1 LQSRRAGTGRK
12 KNVVVLSVLIFVAEL
27 SVVTCGTVR
36 TIAIARGM
44 KWLAPALGLV
54 EVSIWLY
61 AIGAVMKNL
70 SEPSCYVAYALGFSL
85 GNFLGVFLEG
95 KLALGNLFIRV
106 ITRRDSA
113 ELIASLKSAGYG
125 VTTVGARGA
134 TGPVQIVLTVIKRK
148 DWERVRHIIRAFDP
162 KVFYSVDDLQLA
174 AEGVFPAAR
183 RRARGLLPT
192 AMSMERAA

>member
-1 LQSRRAGTGRK
+1 VA
-12 KNVVVLSVLIFVAEL
+12 VLPVLIFLAEL
-27 SVVTCGTVR
+27 SVVTVGTVR

-44 KWLAPALGLV
+44 KRLAPALGLV

-70 SEPSCYVAYALGFSL
+70 SNPACYVAYAAGFSL

-95 KLALGNLFIRV
+95 KLALGNLFVRV
-106 ITRRDSA
+106 ITRRDTA
-113 ELIASLKSAGYG
+113 DLIGSLQAAGYG

-148 DWERVRHIIRAFDP
+148 DWEFVRSIIRSFDP
-162 KVFYSVDDLQLA
+162 KVFYSVDDLQSA

-183 RRARGLLPT
+183 RARSLLPG
-192 AMSMERAA
+192 APSLQRAA

>member
-1 LQSRRAGTGRK
+1 
-12 KNVVVLSVLIFVAEL
+12 VLIFAAEL
-27 SVVTCGTVR
+27 SVVTVGTVR

-70 SEPSCYVAYALGFSL
+70 NDPACYVAYAAGFSL

-95 KLALGNLFIRV
+95 KLALGNLFVRV
-106 ITRRDSA
+106 ITRRDTG
-113 ELIASLKSAGYG
+113 ELIGALQTEGYG

-148 DWERVRHIIRAFDP
+148 DWERVRNIIRTFDP
-162 KVFYSVDDLQLA
+162 KVFYSVDDLQSA

-183 RRARGLLPT
+183 GRARALLPG
-192 AMSMERAA
+192 AFSYQRVA

>member
-1 LQSRRAGTGRK
+1 MS
-12 KNVVVLSVLIFVAEL
+12 VLPVLIFLAEL
-27 SVVTCGTVR
+27 SVVTVGTVR

-44 KWLAPALGLV
+44 KRLAPALGLV

-61 AIGAVMKNL
+61 AIGEVMKNL
-70 SEPSCYVAYALGFSL
+70 SNPACYVAYAAGFSL

-95 KLALGNLFIRV
+95 KLALGNLFVRV
-106 ITRRDSA
+106 ITRRDTA
-113 ELIASLKSAGYG
+113 ELIGSLQAAGYG

-148 DWERVRHIIRAFDP
+148 DWEFVRGIIRSFDP
-162 KVFYSVDDLQLA
+162 KVFYSVDDLQSA

-183 RRARGLLPT
+183 RARGLLPG
-192 AMSMERAA
+192 APSLQRAA

>member
-1 LQSRRAGTGRK
+1 
-12 KNVVVLSVLIFVAEL
+12 VLVLALLVFLAEL
-27 SVVTCGTVR
+27 TVVTVGTVR

-54 EVSIWLY
+54 EVSVWLY

-70 SEPSCYVAYALGFSL
+70 SEPACYVAYALGFSL

-95 KLALGNLFIRV
+95 KLALGNLFVRV

-113 ELIASLKSAGYG
+113 DLISSLQAAGYG

-148 DWERVRHIIRAFDP
+148 DWVRVRDLIRAFDP
-162 KVFYSVDDLQLA
+162 KVFYSVDDLQSA

-183 RRARGLLPT
+183 RRARGLLPGVL
-192 AMSMERAA
+192 SLERAA

>member
-1 LQSRRAGTGRK
+1 VS
-12 KNVVVLSVLIFVAEL
+12 VLPGLIFVAEL
-27 SVVTCGTVR
+27 SVVTLGTVR

-44 KWLAPALGLV
+44 KRLAPALGLV

-70 SEPSCYVAYALGFSL
+70 SDPSCYVAYAAGFSL

-95 KLALGNLFIRV
+95 KLALGNLFVRV
-106 ITRRDSA
+106 ITRRDTG
-113 ELIASLKSAGYG
+113 ELIAALQTEGYG

-148 DWERVRHIIRAFDP
+148 DWERVRNIIRAFDP
-162 KVFYSVDDLQLA
+162 KVFYSVDDLHSA

-183 RRARGLLPT
+183 RRARGLLPGVLSYQRL
-192 AMSMERAA
+192 A

>member
-1 LQSRRAGTGRK
+1 VS
-12 KNVVVLSVLIFVAEL
+12 VLPGLIFVAEL
-27 SVVTCGTVR
+27 SVVTVGTIR

-70 SEPSCYVAYALGFSL
+70 SDPTCYVAYAAGFSL

-95 KLALGNLFIRV
+95 KLALGNLFVRV
-106 ITRRDSA
+106 ITRRETS
-113 ELIASLKSAGYG
+113 ELIAALQMEGYG

-148 DWERVRHIIRAFDP
+148 DWERVRNIIRTFDP
-162 KVFYSVDDLQLA
+162 KVFYSVDDLHSA
-174 AEGVFPAAR
+174 AEGVFPAAG
-183 RRARGLLPT
+183 RRARALLPGVVGFQRV
-192 AMSMERAA
+192 A

>member
-1 LQSRRAGTGRK
+1 
-12 KNVVVLSVLIFVAEL
+12 VFVLPALIFLAEL
-27 SVVTCGTVR
+27 SVVTVGTVR

-44 KWLAPALGLV
+44 QRLAPALGLV
-54 EVSIWLY
+54 EVSVWLY

-70 SEPSCYVAYALGFSL
+70 NDPACYVAYAAGFSL

-95 KLALGNLFIRV
+95 KLALGNLFVRV
-106 ITRRDSA
+106 ITPRDTTA
-113 ELIASLKSAGYG
+113 LIASLQTAGYG

-148 DWERVRHIIRAFDP
+148 DWERVRSLIRAFDP
-162 KVFYSVDDLQLA
+162 KVFYSVDDLQSA

-183 RRARGLLPT
+183 RRARSLLPGP
-192 AMSMERAA
+192 MSYQRAA

>member
-1 LQSRRAGTGRK
+1 MAGPSNWGGTI
-12 KNVVVLSVLIFVAEL
+12 VSVLPVLIFVAEL
-27 SVVTCGTVR
+27 SVVTVGTVR

-44 KWLAPALGLV
+44 KRLAPALGLV

-70 SEPSCYVAYALGFSL
+70 SDPACYMAYAAGFSL

-95 KLALGNLFIRV
+95 KLALGNLFVRV
-106 ITRRDSA
+106 ITRRDTA
-113 ELIASLKSAGYG
+113 ELIGMLQMAGYG
-125 VTTVGARGA
+125 VTTVGARGS

-148 DWERVRHIIRAFDP
+148 DWERVRLIIATFDP
-162 KVFYSVDDLQLA
+162 KVFYSVDDLQSA

-183 RRARGLLPT
+183 RGARALLPGGP
-192 AMSMERAA
+192 SFQRAA

>member
-1 LQSRRAGTGRK
+1 
-12 KNVVVLSVLIFVAEL
+12 VFVLPLIIFTAEL
-27 SVVTCGTVR
+27 SVVTVGTVR

-44 KWLAPALGLV
+44 KWLAPALGLF

-70 SEPSCYVAYALGFSL
+70 SDPSCYVAYAAGFSL

-95 KLALGNLFIRV
+95 KLALGNLFVRV
-106 ITRRDSA
+106 ITRRDTS
-113 ELIASLKSAGYG
+113 ELIGNLQMTGYG

-148 DWERVRHIIRAFDP
+148 DWDRVRSIIRAFDA
-162 KVFYSVDDLQLA
+162 KVFYSVDDLHSA

-183 RRARGLLPT
+183 SRVRTLLP
-192 AMSMERAA
+192 SVVSFERVA

>member
-1 LQSRRAGTGRK
+1 VFPLP
-12 KNVVVLSVLIFVAEL
+12 LLIFVAEL
-27 SVVTCGTVR
+27 SVVTAGTVR

-70 SEPSCYVAYALGFSL
+70 SNPACYVAYAAGFSL
-85 GNFLGVFLEG
+85 GNFMGVFLEG

-106 ITRRDSA
+106 ITRRDTA
-113 ELIASLKSAGYG
+113 DLISQLQATGYG

-148 DWERVRHIIRAFDP
+148 DWDRVRQIIRTFDP
-162 KVFYSVDDLQLA
+162 KVFYSVDDLHSA

-183 RRARGLLPT
+183 RRARALLPGAFT
-192 AMSMERAA
+192 FHQQAA